1 MCQWPALFSQTQ
13 TFGAGSC
20 SQLLLPCAFCFP
32 LQDLEKNSRQQ
43 EELLREQAALKGE
56 IQEYLRKRKE
66 CQERHKKRQ
75 SQLQQLQKKIEEK
88 ETELAQQE
96 AVMSTLSCLTSS

>member
-1 MCQWPALFSQTQ
+1 MPVASSVLPNPNLWGWFLFPAPPAMC
-13 TFGAGSC
+13 
-20 SQLLLPCAFCFP
+20 FCFP

-96 AVMSTLSCLTSS
+96 AVMSALSCLTSS